1 MKVFFII
8 SGAHM
13 SCLVQFLPSGSRGQ
27 QETDTPF
34 KAGVIDSTF
43 TNSDSSVFS
52 AVAQSVL
59 QLN

>member
-1 MKVFFII
+1 
-8 SGAHM
+8 M